1 MKVQVCLPEVCFAV
15 QFELEETPG
24 PMRRQG
30 KLRIVAVF
38 ATLALIAACG
48 SRGAAGSLSADAA
61 QGHLTIG
68 IRFDQPG
75 LGERTLNGEFK
86 GFDVEVA
93 KYVANEL
100 GVSPDNIT
108 WKEAQPADREK
119 LLTGTEVDMVVAA
132 YTISDERKKLVDF
145 AGPYFTLG
153 QDLLIRQDDKSIAG
167 PESLNGKRL
176 CTVVNTTS
184 AQAVKDKFAH
194 EVKLV
199 EYPRY
204 TDCIT
209 ALLAGLVDAVTTGDV
224 ILAGYAAQNPEL
236 LRIVG
241 KPFTNDA
248 YGIGLRKGDPD
259 GMAKVDAAL
268 QKMIS
273 TGAWRAA
280 AQANLGASGYELPA
294 PPAITAH

>member
-1 MKVQVCLPEVCFAV
+1 M
-15 QFELEETPG
+15 T
-24 PMRRQG
+24 MRRRG
-30 KLRIVAVF
+30 LLRITA
-38 ATLALIAACG
+38 ALAALSFVAACG
-48 SRGAAGSLSADAA
+48 TKGPAGSLSADVG

-86 GFDVEVA
+86 GFDVDVARYVA
-93 KYVANEL
+93 KEL
-100 GVSPDNIT
+100 GVGPENIT
-108 WKEAQPADREK
+108 WKEAQPAYRET
-119 LLTGTEVDMVVAA
+119 LLTNAKVDMVVAA

-153 QDLLIRQDDKSIAG
+153 QDLLVRQDDRSITG
-167 PESLNGKRL
+167 PQALNGKRL

-194 EVKLV
+194 EVTLV

-209 ALLAGLVDAVTTGDV
+209 ALLASIVDAVTTGDV

-259 GMAKVDAAL
+259 GKAKVDAAL
-268 QKMIS
+268 QKMITS
-273 TGAWRAA
+273 GAWRAA

-294 PPAITAH
+294 PPAITEH

>member
-1 MKVQVCLPEVCFAV
+1 MR
-15 QFELEETPG
+15 

-30 KLRIVAVF
+30 TLRIGAVL
-38 ATLALIAACG
+38 AVLALIAACG
-48 SRGAAGSLSADAA
+48 ARGPAGSLTANA
-61 QGHLTIG
+61 GTGRLTIG

-108 WKEAQPADREK
+108 WKEAQPATRET
-119 LLTGTEVDMVVAA
+119 LLTSGKVDMVVAA
-132 YTISDERKKLVDF
+132 YTISADRKKLVDF

-153 QDLLIRQDDKSIAG
+153 QDLLIRQDDHTIAG

-194 EVKLV
+194 EVTLV

-209 ALLAGLVDAVTTGDV
+209 ALLASIVDAVTTGDV

-259 GMAKVDAAL
+259 GKAKVDAAL

-280 AQANLGASGYELPA
+280 AQANLGASGYELPT
-294 PPAITAH
+294 PPAITEH

>member
-1 MKVQVCLPEVCFAV
+1 
-15 QFELEETPG
+15 
-24 PMRRQG
+24 MRRRG
-30 KLRIVAVF
+30 LVRITAV
-38 ATLALIAACG
+38 LAALTFVAACG
-48 SRGAAGSLSADAA
+48 SKGPAGSLSADAG

-86 GFDVEVA
+86 GFDVDVA

-100 GVSPDNIT
+100 GVSPENIT
-108 WKEAQPADREK
+108 WKEAQPTYRET
-119 LLTGTEVDMVVAA
+119 LLTSAKVDMVVAA

-153 QDLLIRQDDKSIAG
+153 QDLLVRLDDPSITG
-167 PESLNGKRL
+167 PQSLNGKKL
-176 CTVVNTTS
+176 CTVPNTTS

-194 EVKLV
+194 EVALV

-209 ALLAGLVDAVTTGDV
+209 ALLAGIVDAVTTGDV

-268 QKMIS
+268 RKMITS
-273 TGAWRAA
+273 GAWRAS
-280 AQANLGASGYELPA
+280 AQANLGASGYQLPS
-294 PPAITAH
+294 PPAITEH

>member
-1 MKVQVCLPEVCFAV
+1 
-15 QFELEETPG
+15 
-24 PMRRQG
+24 MRRRG
-30 KLRIVAVF
+30 LVRITAALAALTFVAS
-38 ATLALIAACG
+38 CG
-48 SRGAAGSLSADAA
+48 SKGPAGSLSADAG

-86 GFDVEVA
+86 GFDVDVA

-100 GVSPDNIT
+100 GVSPENIT
-108 WKEAQPADREK
+108 WKEAQPTYRET
-119 LLTGTEVDMVVAA
+119 LLTSAKVDMVVAA

-153 QDLLIRQDDKSIAG
+153 QDLLVRLDDPSITG
-167 PESLNGKRL
+167 PQSLNGKKL
-176 CTVVNTTS
+176 CTVPNTTS

-194 EVKLV
+194 EVALV

-209 ALLAGLVDAVTTGDV
+209 ALLAGIVDAVTTGDV

-268 QKMIS
+268 QKMITS
-273 TGAWRAA
+273 GAWRTS
-280 AQANLGASGYELPA
+280 AQANLGASGYQLPS
-294 PPAITAH
+294 PPAITEH

>member
-1 MKVQVCLPEVCFAV
+1 M
-15 QFELEETPG
+15 G

-30 KLRIVAVF
+30 KLRTVA
-38 ATLALIAACG
+38 ALAALALIAACG
-48 SRGAAGSLSADAA
+48 SRGPAGSLSADAS
-61 QGHLTIG
+61 QGHLTVG

-93 KYVANEL
+93 RYVANEL
-100 GVSPDNIT
+100 GVTPDDIT
-108 WKEAQPADREK
+108 WQEAQPTTRES
-119 LLTGTEVDMVVAA
+119 LLTSAKVDMVVAA
-132 YTISDERKKLVDF
+132 YTISDERRKLVDF

-153 QDLLIRQDDKSIAG
+153 QDLLIRQDDRSIVG
-167 PESLNGKRL
+167 PESLNGKKL

-184 AQAVKDKFAH
+184 AQAVKDRFAH
-194 EVKLV
+194 EVTLV

-204 TDCIT
+204 PDCIT
-209 ALLAGLVDAVTTGDV
+209 ALLAGIVDAVTTGDV

-259 GMAKVDAAL
+259 GMAKVNAAL
-268 QKMIS
+268 RKMIAS
-273 TGAWRAA
+273 GAWKAA
-280 AQANLGASGYELPA
+280 ALANLGASGYELPA

>member
-1 MKVQVCLPEVCFAV
+1 
-15 QFELEETPG
+15 
-24 PMRRQG
+24 MRCQG
-30 KLRIVAVF
+30 KLRIVTVLTA
-38 ATLALIAACG
+38 LALLAACG
-48 SRGAAGSLSADAA
+48 SRGPAGSLGADA
-61 QGHLTIG
+61 GDGRLTVG

-100 GVSPDNIT
+100 GVSPDRIV
-108 WKEAQPADREK
+108 WKEAQPANRET
-119 LLTGTEVDMVVAA
+119 LLTGGKVDLVVAA
-132 YTISDERKKLVDF
+132 YTISDERRKLVDF

-153 QDLLIRQDDKSIAG
+153 QDLLIRQDDHSIVG

-176 CTVVNTTS
+176 CTVVDTTS

-194 EVKLV
+194 EATLV

-204 TDCIT
+204 PDCIT

-268 QKMIS
+268 QKMIT

>member
-1 MKVQVCLPEVCFAV
+1 M
-15 QFELEETPG
+15 T
-24 PMRRQG
+24 MRRRG
-30 KLRIVAVF
+30 LVRITAALAALTFVAS
-38 ATLALIAACG
+38 CG
-48 SRGAAGSLSADAA
+48 SKGPAGSLSADAG

-86 GFDVEVA
+86 GFDVDVA

-100 GVSPDNIT
+100 GVSPENIT
-108 WKEAQPADREK
+108 WKEAQPTYRET
-119 LLTGTEVDMVVAA
+119 LLTSAKVDMVVAA

-153 QDLLIRQDDKSIAG
+153 QDLLVRLDDPSITG
-167 PESLNGKRL
+167 PQSLNGKKL
-176 CTVVNTTS
+176 CTVPNTTS

-194 EVKLV
+194 EVALV

-209 ALLAGLVDAVTTGDV
+209 ALLAGIVDAVTTGDV

-268 QKMIS
+268 QKMITS
-273 TGAWRAA
+273 GAWRTS
-280 AQANLGASGYELPA
+280 AQANLGASGYQLPS
-294 PPAITAH
+294 PPAITEH